1 MTSSLTLLAT
11 LGVSAAGTVAVCGLV
26 AALSPPAEKRGR
38 PSVYLASRAAARLC
52 LGLSSLFALAAAGE
66 LWLNRREPGTA
77 FDLLGP
83 SPWGALWVYP
93 IVLLAECRLAGLRGA
108 GRRTF
113 AGLLLAGAGVLYLG
127 IGLTAWTNMDSPA
140 PAAPLDWTSVS
151 DMNALAVGPVA
162 ALGLVLVPLASI
174 AVGVA
179 RPAEPP
185 LSTAVASVAFAAW
198 LQPALPALGWL
209 PVSPAA
215 GAALAAL
222 LVAALVPLAFAASRG
237 PWAMTATVLATFS
250 VSIGGCTILG
260 VL

>member
-1 MTSSLTLLAT
+1 MTSSLALLAA
-11 LGVSAAGTVAVCGLV
+11 LGVSSAGAVAVCGLV
-26 AALSPPAEKRGR
+26 PALSPPAEKRGR
-38 PSVYLASRAAARLC
+38 PPVYLASRAAARLC
-52 LGLSSLFALAAAGE
+52 LGLSLLFALAAASE
-66 LWLNRREPGTA
+66 LWLSRQDPESA

-83 SPWGALWVYP
+83 SPWGALWIYP

-108 GRRTF
+108 GQRAL

-127 IGLTAWTNMDSPA
+127 IGLTAWTNMDSPV
-140 PAAPLDWTSVS
+140 PATHLAWTSVS
-151 DMNALAVGPVA
+151 DMNALVVGAVA
-162 ALGLVLVPLASI
+162 ALGLVLVPLAGI

-198 LQPALPALGWL
+198 LQPTLPALGWL
-209 PVSPAA
+209 PVSPGA

-237 PWAMTATVLATFS
+237 PRAMTGGVLATFA

-260 VL
+260 VP